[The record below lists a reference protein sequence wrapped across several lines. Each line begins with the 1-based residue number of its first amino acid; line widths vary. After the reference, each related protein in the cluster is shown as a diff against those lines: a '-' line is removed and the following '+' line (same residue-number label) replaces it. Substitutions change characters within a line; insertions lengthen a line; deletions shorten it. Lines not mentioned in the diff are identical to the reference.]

1 MASSN
6 EHIVKIKSDLDDL
19 KTHVQSESSRNLK
32 ILENIGDNSFVI
44 KFTQFNE
51 YDLNLT
57 LQIPG
62 KKTIYFCI
70 QLA

>member
-6 EHIVKIKSDLDDL
+6 NQILKIKTDLDDL
-19 KTHVQSESSRNLK
+19 KAHVQSETSKSLK
-32 ILENIGDNSFVI
+32 ILENIGENPYVI

-62 KKTIYFCI
+62 RYN
-70 QLA
+70 

>member
-6 EHIVKIKSDLDDL
+6 EQIVKIKTDLDEL
-19 KTHVQSESSRNLK
+19 KTHVQSETSKSLK
-32 ILENIGDNSFVI
+32 ILENVGEYSYVV

-62 KKTIYFCI
+62 KYFEFI
-70 QLA
+70 LST